1 MQDIDTFLDQFWAH
15 TGAAENTLA
24 SYRYDLTAFA
34 TWVKDRGLSE
44 VARQHVE
51 EFLMV
56 RTEAGYSARSNAR
69 MLSALKAFY
78 AFVLTECDQDPT
90 DGVSHP
96 QLGRPLPKS
105 LSESEV
111 ERLIEAP
118 DLDTPLGLRDRT
130 MIELI
135 YATGLRVS
143 ELIELDVNGVNLRQG
158 VVRVRGKGN
167 KERLVP
173 MGENAVH
180 WIERYLSDARP
191 ALLRGHGSCGALFVT
206 YRGAGLTRQAFWYAI
221 KKYARLAGIER
232 NVSPHTLRHSFAT
245 HLLNNGADLR
255 VVQLL
260 LGHSDLATTQI
271 YTHLERLRLRDLHQE
286 HHPRG

>member
-1 MQDIDTFLDQFWAH
+1 
-15 TGAAENTLA
+15 
-24 SYRYDLTAFA
+24 
-34 TWVKDRGLSE
+34 
-44 VARQHVE
+44 
-51 EFLMV
+51 MV

-78 AFVLTECDQDPT
+78 AFVLTEGESDPT

-96 QLGRPLPKS
+96 QLGRPLPKG
-105 LSESEV
+105 LSEADV
-111 ERLIEAP
+111 ERLIDAP
-118 DLDTPLGLRDRT
+118 DVGSPVGLRDRT
-130 MIELI
+130 MIELM

-143 ELIELDVNGVNLRQG
+143 ELVELDANGVNLRQG

-173 MGENAVH
+173 VGENAIH
-180 WIERYLSDARP
+180 WIERYLAESRP
-191 ALLRGHGSCGALFVT
+191 RLLRGRGSCSALFVT
-206 YRGAGLTRQAFWYAI
+206 FRGAGLTRQAFWYAI
-221 KKYARLAGIER
+221 KKYAAAAGLRE

-245 HLLNNGADLR
+245 HLLNHGADLR

-271 YTHLERLRLRDLHQE
+271 YTHLERLRLRDLHAE